1 MPFRVPNLN
10 PPPFPPPDIPSE
22 GLSPAPVFLPTRKGI
37 GMGRGRRLCWVG
49 VEMVSRRWHA
59 HPLLLTEIPTQ
70 AHLPE
75 IPLGRSQESPNPTPG
90 SLGKGWLYSCLSS
103 P

>member
-1 MPFRVPNLN
+1 M
-10 PPPFPPPDIPSE
+10 E
-22 GLSPAPVFLPTRKGI
+22 
-37 GMGRGRRLCWVG
+37 

-75 IPLGRSQESPNPTPG
+75 ISLGRSQESPNPTPG

-103 P
+103 PRGPHSQPSLDRGPSPVAWRQIP